1 MIEWAAESCFDY
13 AEEFFD
19 RLDIENDIS
28 LDAKPLSELYIDE
41 NPARPYISALES
53 LEHEY
58 R

>member
-1 MIEWAAESCFDY
+1 MVEWAANTCFNY

-28 LDAKPLSELYIDE
+28 GNAQPLEELYIDE
-41 NPARPYISALES
+41 NPARPYIAVLES
-53 LEHEY
+53 LRHQY